1 MNTKKT
7 RPRRVAVE
15 PKPFDQARDELF
27 QHIMRCEVVGSHPDH
42 QKEWFDET
50 LASTP
55 TNAETTRFSVKA
67 PHTLMYVTRNGPQAP
82 RSPEDARSEA
92 EWIKPR
98 LRPWR

>member
-50 LASTP
+50 LAYM
-55 TNAETTRFSVKA
+55 AERYHELSAVELADLRTLGERFAQPAK
-67 PHTLMYVTRNGPQAP
+67 TGQQAI
-82 RSPEDARSEA
+82 SA
-92 EWIKPR
+92 
-98 LRPWR
+98 